1 MAHWTDLLEDAA
13 PIRAIFGDAPPSLH
27 GVDLHEVVVSWDG
40 PSVSL
45 RLDTAEFPASPPP
58 KWAKL
63 NTVQLTLEAF
73 PVETMSMSDVI
84 PRTGPVDLDIRRET
98 PSRLGASARRGRP
111 GNNHRPKNA
120 AAPSIAHPS
129 DCPRG
134 LRPDPEAEGALLVS
148 QEDQRLPERR
158 ATGAVS
164 RRSIAPSPGSAKWSG
179 YRRRHPQGTFLNVA
193 QARVLRP
200 TTELPFIPD

>member
-13 PIRAIFGDAPPSLH
+13 PIRAIFGDAPPSLR

-73 PVETMSMSDVI
+73 SVETMSMSDVI
-84 PRTGPVDLDIRRET
+84 PRTGPVDLDIRRE
-98 PSRLGASARRGRP
+98 PLPASE
-111 GNNHRPKNA
+111 
-120 AAPSIAHPS
+120 S
-129 DCPRG
+129 
-134 LRPDPEAEGALLVS
+134 LRAEGVQYTAAGPKPPPRPRSLIHLTVLAGS
-148 QEDQRLPERR
+148 DPILKLKAHVLFLQKISAYLDAPWLP
-158 ATGAVS
+158 
-164 RRSIAPSPGSAKWSG
+164 
-179 YRRRHPQGTFLNVA
+179 L
-193 QARVLRP
+193 
-200 TTELPFIPD
+200 

>member
-13 PIRAIFGDAPPSLH
+13 PIRAIFSDAPPSLR

-73 PVETMSMSDVI
+73 SVETMSMSDVI
-84 PRTGPVDLDIRRET
+84 PRTGPVDLDIRRE
-98 PSRLGASARRGRP
+98 PLPASEP
-111 GNNHRPKNA
+111 
-120 AAPSIAHPS
+120 
-129 DCPRG
+129 
-134 LRPDPEAEGALLVS
+134 LRAEGVQYTAGPKPPP
-148 QEDQRLPERR
+148 RP
-158 ATGAVS
+158 
-164 RRSIAPSPGSAKWSG
+164 RSLIHLTVLAGSDPILKLKA
-179 YRRRHPQGTFLNVA
+179 HVLFLQKISA
-193 QARVLRP
+193 YLDAR
-200 TTELPFIPD
+200 